1 MPIYEYRCR
10 ACGKTFS
17 HLHRRTGEAAPDC
30 PECGAAAPRK
40 LLSVF
45 SPSVAQ
51 KAPSCSLGKC
61 PSNACCSKT
70 GTCPL
75 D

>member
-10 ACGKTFS
+10 TCGWKFA
-17 HLHRRTGEAAPDC
+17 HLHRRAGEPPPAC

-45 SPSVAQ
+45 SATVAV
-51 KAPSCSLGKC
+51 KTPSCSLGEC
-61 PSNACCSKT
+61 PSGGSCKS
-70 GTCPL
+70 GVCPL
-75 D
+75 G